1 MAGEEDDDAF
11 HAELVGEYRGEDGQ
25 VFNLQYTYQKGSE
38 PADQY
43 QLVDGYYEYYTTRD
57 GVQAAIQMETSH
69 TGKSMF
75 WVTVYAGEIDFS
87 MTGTQVEL
95 EELQSDSDEPIH
107 MSAGKYQDGDIVKV
121 LCIVT
126 KKKTRLLKQRG
137 YMAFVTLEDTS
148 GSMEMMV
155 FPQTYE
161 QYRYLLEE
169 NQVLYVEARLSIRED
184 EETKLVCRMAAP
196 PQQLLEPKTK
206 EGSQQPTEQ
215 LPQERKPTP
224 SAAKQEVVRRKKGR
238 RPGLY
243 LRVPSQQS
251 REFTKS
257 QQYLEIFEGELPV
270 YFFFLDTQKL
280 VCAPQRLWITFNK
293 PLYCQLERILGTENV
308 VLVEPER

>member
-1 MAGEEDDDAF
+1 MLEGYSALVSDIDDRYKNNLEGQLNLFDTPELTDAKHSFTLPHREEFPPEQKLAMEKEVTGLYVSG
-11 HAELVGEYRGEDGQ
+11 HPLAQYRQ
-25 VFNLQYTYQKGSE
+25 VAQ
-38 PADQY
+38 
-43 QLVDGYYEYYTTRD
+43 QL
-57 GVQAAIQMETSH
+57 H
-69 TGKSMF
+69 T
-75 WVTVYAGEIDFS
+75 
-87 MTGTQVEL
+87 VEL

-196 PQQLLEPKTK
+196 PQQVLEPKTK

>member
-1 MAGEEDDDAF
+1 M
-11 HAELVGEYRGEDGQ
+11 
-25 VFNLQYTYQKGSE
+25 
-38 PADQY
+38 
-43 QLVDGYYEYYTTRD
+43 
-57 GVQAAIQMETSH
+57 
-69 TGKSMF
+69 
-75 WVTVYAGEIDFS
+75 
-87 MTGTQVEL
+87 
-95 EELQSDSDEPIH
+95 
-107 MSAGKYQDGDIVKV
+107 
-121 LCIVT
+121 
-126 KKKTRLLKQRG
+126 
-137 YMAFVTLEDTS
+137 
-148 GSMEMMV
+148 
-155 FPQTYE
+155 
-161 QYRYLLEE
+161 
-169 NQVLYVEARLSIRED
+169 LYVEARLSIRED

-196 PQQLLEPKTK
+196 PQQVLEPKTK

-215 LPQERKPTP
+215 LPQERKPMP
-224 SAAKQEVVRRKKGR
+224 SAAKQEVVRRKKGK